1 MKGVAVMATNNRRR
15 REAAGEKMDT
25 RILGERRAL
34 AGLIAV
40 AATALAGAAVLF
52 LFTTRTGREARAR
65 LQDGDLGRRLQ
76 ETTEELQRLAE
87 HGAAYVE
94 RKAAEIRQAIGARA
108 NMLDMGTQKGE

>member
-1 MKGVAVMATNNRRR
+1 
-15 REAAGEKMDT
+15 MDT

-34 AGLIAV
+34 AGVIA

-52 LFTTRTGREARAR
+52 FFATRTGREARAR

-108 NMLDMGTQKGE
+108 NMLDVGSQKGE